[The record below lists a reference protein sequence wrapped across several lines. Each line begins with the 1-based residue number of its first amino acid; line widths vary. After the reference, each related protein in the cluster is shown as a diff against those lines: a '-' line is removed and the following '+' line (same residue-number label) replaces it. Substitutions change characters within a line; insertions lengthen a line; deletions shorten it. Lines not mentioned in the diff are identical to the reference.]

1 MADGS
6 AESRHAATTA
16 EQETW
21 RRRIGVFLRRR
32 LNAGTGTPEDPS
44 STGVAS
50 TDRMGGRGRDAPTSA
65 AGERPDDTA
74 AGDDWAGPR
83 DYPRRRLI
91 SVSKLTAR
99 VLAVNILALVIL
111 VSGILYLGQYEEELI
126 QDELE
131 SLRTEAQIFA
141 GLVAEGAI
149 VDRLSDPAGLDPEL
163 GRQMV
168 RRFYEATDT
177 RTRLFDPDGTLIG
190 DSRLLVGGGGL
201 VEVEPLPEVGSDGWL
216 RAAFD
221 TLYGVVVGAF
231 PERKRWPVYEELP
244 FTDAAQYPPVQRA
257 LDGSLGQ
264 QVWSLDHGGQKV
276 GVAVP
281 VQQLRAVL
289 GVVMLTRDTTR
300 VDRTIQSLRENI
312 LKVFGVSL
320 GVTILLSIYLAASI
334 TVPIRRLAAGADL
347 VRRGHGRQQVI
358 PDFTRRRDEIG
369 ELSGSLRDM
378 TAALWAR
385 MDAIESFAAD
395 VSHEIKNPLSSL
407 RSAVETTTRI
417 QDPEKLKRLM
427 TIIEED
433 VQRLD
438 RLITDISNA
447 SRLDAELS
455 RAEAEIVDMA
465 ELLDMLDGMYRET
478 SEDVALD
485 VRADQ
490 SVDLTVLGL
499 RDRLVQVL
507 RNLVAN
513 AVSFSPPDG
522 RVVLRSWRED
532 DMVVVTVT
540 DDGPGIPE
548 GKFETIFDRFYT
560 ERPAGEKFGTH
571 SGLGLNISKQIVQ
584 AHHGRI
590 TARNRTDGIGAVFRV
605 DIPAAR

>member
-1 MADGS
+1 MAERS
-6 AESRHAATTA
+6 AENDDNAATESRHLSWWA
-16 EQETW
+16 
-21 RRRIGVFLRRR
+21 RIVTFCRRR
-32 LNAGTGTPEDPS
+32 LVRRADQPH
-44 STGVAS
+44 
-50 TDRMGGRGRDAPTSA
+50 
-65 AGERPDDTA
+65 
-74 AGDDWAGPR
+74 AGDADERRARAYVYGTQDKWAVQR
-83 DYPRRRLI
+83 DSSQRDSSARDQSRRRFI

-111 VSGILYLGQYEEELI
+111 VSGILYLGQYEEELV

-149 VDRLSDPAGLDPEL
+149 VDRLSDPASLDPEL

-177 RTRLFDPDGTLIG
+177 RTRLFDPEGNLIG

-201 VEVEPLPEVGSDGWL
+201 VEVEPLPEVANDGWL
-216 RAAFD
+216 RVAFD
-221 TLYGVVVGAF
+221 TLYRVVVGAF

-244 FTDAAQYPPVQRA
+244 FTDAKDYPPVQRA

-264 QVWSLDHGGQKV
+264 QIWSVENGGQKV

-312 LKVFGVSL
+312 LTVFGASL
-320 GVTILLSIYLAASI
+320 GITILLSIYLAASI

-347 VRRGHGRQQVI
+347 VRRGHGRQQAI

-427 TIIEED
+427 AIIEED

-465 ELLDMLDGMYRET
+465 ALLQMLEGMYRET
-478 SEDVALD
+478 TDDIALD

-490 SVDLTVLGL
+490 SVDLTVLGI

-522 RVVLRSWRED
+522 CVVLRAWRED
-532 DMVVVTVT
+532 DRVVVTVV

-548 GKFETIFDRFYT
+548 GKLETIFDRFYT

-571 SGLGLNISKQIVQ
+571 SGLGLNISKQIVE

-590 TARNRTDGIGAVFRV
+590 TADNRADGIGAVFRI

>member
-1 MADGS
+1 MADRF
-6 AESRHAATTA
+6 AESDENSTNDAHRLSWRGRIGAFFRLR
-16 EQETW
+16 W
-21 RRRIGVFLRRR
+21 RRG
-32 LNAGTGTPEDPS
+32 AQP
-44 STGVAS
+44 
-50 TDRMGGRGRDAPTSA
+50 GRFADASA
-65 AGERPDDTA
+65 AGPDR
-74 AGDDWAGPR
+74 GDRFPVDDVHEEWASQR
-83 DYPRRRLI
+83 DQAQRDQSRRRLI
-91 SVSKLTAR
+91 PVSKLTAR

-131 SLRTEAQIFA
+131 SLRTEARIFA

-149 VDRLSDPAGLDPEL
+149 VDRLSDPAALDPEL

-177 RTRLFDPDGTLIG
+177 RTRLFDPDGNLIG

-201 VEVEPLPEVGSDGWL
+201 VEVEPLPEVDNDGWL
-216 RAAFD
+216 RVAFD
-221 TLYGVVVGAF
+221 TLYRVVVGAF
-231 PERKRWPVYEELP
+231 PERKRWPLYEERP
-244 FTDAAQYPPVQRA
+244 FTDAKEYPPVQRA
-257 LDGSLGQ
+257 LGGSLGQ
-264 QVWSLDHGGQKV
+264 QVWSVDSGGQKI

-312 LKVFGVSL
+312 LKVFGASL
-320 GVTILLSIYLAASI
+320 GITILLSIYLAASI

-347 VRRGHGRQQVI
+347 VRRGHGRQQAI

-369 ELSGSLRDM
+369 DLSGSLRDM

-427 TIIEED
+427 AIIEED

-455 RAEAEIVDMA
+455 RAEAEIVDLA
-465 ELLDMLDGMYRET
+465 ELLDMLHGMYRET
-478 SEDVALD
+478 NEDIALD

-490 SVDLTVLGL
+490 SVDLTVLGI

-522 RVVLRSWRED
+522 CVVLRAWRED
-532 DMVVVTVT
+532 DTVVVTVV

-548 GKFETIFDRFYT
+548 AKLETIFDRFYT

-590 TARNRTDGIGAVFRV
+590 TARNRTDGIGAVFRI

>member
-1 MADGS
+1 MAERS
-6 AESRHAATTA
+6 AENSGNAAPDDRPRSWRSRIAAFLVRRELADEAVSREAADPDDMHSHAA
-16 EQETW
+16 W
-21 RRRIGVFLRRR
+21 R
-32 LNAGTGTPEDPS
+32 
-44 STGVAS
+44 
-50 TDRMGGRGRDAPTSA
+50 
-65 AGERPDDTA
+65 
-74 AGDDWAGPR
+74 GDDSGTRDKWAVQR
-83 DYPRRRLI
+83 DSNQRDSNQRDQSRWRFF

-111 VSGILYLGQYEEELI
+111 VSGILYLGQYEEELV

-149 VDRLSDPAGLDPEL
+149 VDRLSDPAALDPEL

-177 RTRLFDPDGTLIG
+177 RTRLFDPEGNLIG

-201 VEVEPLPEVGSDGWL
+201 VEVEPLPEVGNDGWL
-216 RAAFD
+216 RVAFD
-221 TLYGVVVGAF
+221 TMYRVVVGAF
-231 PERKRWPVYEELP
+231 PERKRWPVYEERP
-244 FTDAAQYPPVQRA
+244 FTDANQYPPVQRA
-257 LDGSLGQ
+257 LEGSLGQ
-264 QVWSLDHGGQKV
+264 QIWSVENGGQKV

-312 LKVFGVSL
+312 LTVFGASL
-320 GVTILLSIYLAASI
+320 GITILLSIYLAASI

-347 VRRGHGRQQVI
+347 VRRGHGRQQAI

-369 ELSGSLRDM
+369 DLSGSLRDM

-407 RSAVETTTRI
+407 RSAVETTTRV

-427 TIIEED
+427 AIIEED

-465 ELLDMLDGMYRET
+465 ELLEMLDGMYRET
-478 SEDVALD
+478 AEEIALD

-490 SVDLTVLGL
+490 SVDLTVLGI

-522 RVVLRSWRED
+522 CVVLRAWRED
-532 DMVVVTVT
+532 DRVVVTVV

-548 GKFETIFDRFYT
+548 GKLETIFDRFYT
-560 ERPAGEKFGTH
+560 ERPVGEKFGTH

-590 TARNRTDGIGAVFRV
+590 TARNRTDGIGAVFRI